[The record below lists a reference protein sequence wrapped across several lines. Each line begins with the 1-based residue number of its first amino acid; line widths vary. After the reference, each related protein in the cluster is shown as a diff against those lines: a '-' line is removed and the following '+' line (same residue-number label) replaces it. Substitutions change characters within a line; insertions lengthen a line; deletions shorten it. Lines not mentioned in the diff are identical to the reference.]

1 MRWAYGKKKLC
12 CWHYCSPGGY
22 ASSISDYDFFYS
34 NSIVPEKGYWVN
46 KYIVQQIPLISLKY
60 MEVDK
65 VYIFGNEIIDVPIV
79 RDSTEYLRPG
89 VEVYFVGSKVG

>member
-1 MRWAYGKKKLC
+1 M
-12 CWHYCSPGGY
+12 
-22 ASSISDYDFFYS
+22 
-34 NSIVPEKGYWVN
+34 N